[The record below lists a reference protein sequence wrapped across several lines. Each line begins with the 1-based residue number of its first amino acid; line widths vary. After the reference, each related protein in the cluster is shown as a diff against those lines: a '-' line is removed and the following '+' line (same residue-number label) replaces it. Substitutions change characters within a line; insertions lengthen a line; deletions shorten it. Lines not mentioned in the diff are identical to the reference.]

1 MSRERLQ
8 VVRDWASEQD
18 LAGYVQPHEDE
29 HLGEFVPAAAER
41 LSWLTG
47 FTGSAGTA
55 VILDAEA
62 ALFVDGRYTIQAR
75 TQADLGVYDILD
87 IGRCT
92 PERWLADRIGQG
104 AAIGYDPRLFSVSRE
119 EKIRKAIQEAGG
131 EFTPVFENPVDS
143 HWEGRPP
150 APSGDILAHPVTYAG
165 ESSVDKRERLTSD
178 MEQGSVNAM
187 VLSAP
192 DSVAWL
198 FNIRGTD
205 LPYSPVALATAL
217 LNRDGTA
224 CLFVDPD
231 NVDKNV
237 RGHLGGAIRVLPP
250 AALPEVLGALGTKHA
265 TVQIDPMSTPVWI
278 ETLLRESGAKV
289 RRSIDPIALP
299 KAIKN
304 GTELEGMRH
313 AHVVDGRAVAKF
325 LCWLDAAVGTG
336 TVTECG
342 AADRLE
348 EFRRED
354 PLFRG
359 PSFPTISGTGPH
371 GAIVHYRAS
380 PETDR
385 QLRPGNLYLVDS
397 GGQYLAGTTDIT
409 RTVAIGEPTLEMR
422 DRFTRVLKG
431 HIALATV
438 RFPRGTPGG
447 QLDILART
455 PLWQVGLTYDHGTGH
470 GVGSFLN
477 VHEGPH
483 SISFRVFGKDHPA
496 VSKSALVPLVPGMV
510 ISNEPGYYRENAYG
524 IRIENLVAVKE
535 EPSLEGS
542 EIELL
547 GFETLT
553 LAPID
558 RRLIIPEMLTLD
570 ELDWLDGYHARVLAA
585 HAPKLDA
592 VPRDWLSAACAP
604 LGPDR
609 ELGTSRSTH

>member
-1 MSRERLQ
+1 M
-8 VVRDWASEQD
+8 VRDWVLKQD

-29 HLGEFVPAAAER
+29 HLGEFVPASAER

-47 FTGSAGTA
+47 FTGSAGTT

-75 TQADLGVYDILD
+75 TQADLGVYEILD
-87 IGRCT
+87 ISRCT
-92 PERWLADRIGQG
+92 PEHWLAERIGQG

-119 EKIRKAIQEAGG
+119 EKIREVIQKAGG
-131 EFTPVFENPVDS
+131 EFTSVSENPVDR

-150 APSGDILAHPVTYAG
+150 APNGDVLAHPVTYAG
-165 ESSVDKRERLTSD
+165 ESSVDKRTRLTSD
-178 MEQGSVNAM
+178 MEPGTVNAM

-205 LPYSPVALATAL
+205 LPYSPVALATGL

-231 NVDKNV
+231 NVGKDV
-237 RGHLGGAIRVLPP
+237 RSHLGNAIRVLPP
-250 AALPEVLGALGTKHA
+250 AALPEVLGALGTEQA

-289 RRSIDPIALP
+289 RRSTDPVALP

-325 LCWLDAAVGTG
+325 LCWLDATVGTE

-354 PLFRG
+354 PLFRS

-371 GAIVHYRAS
+371 GAIVHYRAT

-385 QLRPGNLYLVDS
+385 QLRSGDLYLVDS

-409 RTVAIGEPTLEMR
+409 RTVAIGEPTPEMR

-483 SISFRVFGKDHPA
+483 SISFRVFGEERPT
-496 VSKSALVPLVPGMV
+496 VSRSTLVPLVPGMV
-510 ISNEPGYYRENAYG
+510 VSNEPGYYRENAYG

-547 GFETLT
+547 AFETLT

-558 RRLIIPEMLTLD
+558 RRLVIPEMLTLD
-570 ELDWLDGYHARVLAA
+570 ELNWLDGYHARVLAA
-585 HAPKLDA
+585 HAPKLDT
-592 VPRDWLSAACAP
+592 VPRNWLSAACAP
-604 LGPDR
+604 LGPD
-609 ELGTSRSTH
+609 